1 MIFSTTYVIVLLILT
16 SMTQICLGFFNT
28 NGYIQFARARSACSL
43 QSSSS
48 DVIVDCKYVLRVC
61 DGPSCSNMGSE
72 QILDQLYLKSNSVA
86 DDGNQLFEVGRV
98 DCLNACKRG
107 CNVALVMKGTYRTPL
122 VNTYS
127 TFFKLHHGIMYFIT
141 PTVGS

>member
-1 MIFSTTYVIVLLILT
+1 MTFHKNYVFAILIWT
-16 SMTQICLGFFNT
+16 SMTQICLGLFCANDYMQCT
-28 NGYIQFARARSACSL
+28 RVRSTYSL
-43 QSSSS
+43 RSSSI
-48 DVIVDCKYVLRVC
+48 DVIDCKYVLRVC

-107 CNVALVMKGTYRTPL
+107 CNVALVMKGTPYHT
-122 VNTYS
+122 VSN
-127 TFFKLHHGIMYFIT
+127 FIEE
-141 PTVGS
+141 

>member
-1 MIFSTTYVIVLLILT
+1 MIFSTTYVIVILLLT

-28 NGYIQFARARSACSL
+28 NGFMQLASARSAYSL

-48 DVIVDCKYVLRVC
+48 DVIDCKYVLRVC

-86 DDGNQLFEVGRV
+86 DDGNQLVEVGRV
-98 DCLNACKRG
+98 DGLNACKRG

-127 TFFKLHHGIMYFIT
+127 TFFKLHQE
-141 PTVGS
+141 